1 MIGGE
6 PIDPEVFIPS
16 RSIVDAGEAISGE
29 SPLRLTIA
37 VFSQNRLAV
46 LGLFVVVFF
55 ALFCFLGP
63 VFYHTNQILTN
74 LGVEDQGP
82 SLHHLLGTD
91 DVGYDILGRLMVGG
105 QTTLVVGLVVALLAT
120 SFGVIWGAIAGFTG
134 GIVDTLLMRAVDA
147 MLAIPTLF
155 LLLFLASIFTPSE
168 PLLILVIASVA
179 WLVPS
184 RLVRAESLSL
194 RTRQFVEASQE
205 QGAGPVHIIARH
217 IIPNVFGTVA
227 VNATFQ
233 VADAILA
240 VTSLSFLGL
249 GIPPPA
255 ANWGSMLSNGVN
267 YVYSG
272 YWWQI
277 WPAGL
282 CIVVVVVAFNFI
294 GDGLRDA
301 FEVRLQQR

>member
-1 MIGGE
+1 MIGGA
-6 PIDPEVFIPS
+6 PLDPEMLLSSQPIPA
-16 RSIVDAGEAISGE
+16 AGESDHAG
-29 SPLRLTIA
+29 SPLRLVAA
-37 VFSQNRLAV
+37 VFTQNRLAV
-46 LGLFVVVFF
+46 MGLCAVVFF
-55 ALFCFLGP
+55 ALFCFVGP
-63 VFYHTNQILTN
+63 LFYHTNQLQTN
-74 LGVEDQGP
+74 LNIEDQGP
-82 SLHHLLGTD
+82 SLRHLLGTD
-91 DVGYDILGRLMVGG
+91 DVGYDVLGRLMVGG

-134 GIVDTLLMRAVDA
+134 GVVDTLLMRAVDA
-147 MLAIPTLF
+147 LLAIPTLF

-168 PLLILVIASVA
+168 PLLIVVIASVA

-194 RTRQFVEASQE
+194 RTRQFVESAQG
-205 QGAGPVHIIARH
+205 QGAGPLRIITRH

-277 WPAGL
+277 WPAGI

>member
-1 MIGGE
+1 MIGGL
-6 PIDPEVFIPS
+6 PLDPEKVLGPEPLAEAG
-16 RSIVDAGEAISGE
+16 DAGQSGGAFRTV
-29 SPLRLTIA
+29 LV
-37 VFSQNRLAV
+37 VFTENRLAV
-46 LGLFVVVFF
+46 LGLFVVLFF
-55 ALFCFLGP
+55 VLFCFLAP
-63 VFYHTNQILTN
+63 VFYHTNQVETR
-74 LGVEDQGP
+74 LGIENQGP

-91 DVGYDILGRLMVGG
+91 TVGYDILGRLMVGG
-105 QTTLVVGLVVALLAT
+105 QTTLVVGLVVSLLAT
-120 SFGVIWGAIAGFTG
+120 SMGVIWGAIAGFSG
-134 GIVDTLLMRAVDA
+134 HLVDGVMMRSVDA
-147 MLAIPTLF
+147 LLAIPTLF

-168 PLLILVIASVA
+168 PLLIIVIASVA
-179 WLVPS
+179 WLVPA
-184 RLVRAESLSL
+184 RLVRAETLSL
-194 RTRQFVEASQE
+194 KTRPFVEAARV
-205 QGAGPVHIIARH
+205 QGAGPRRIIFRH

-227 VNATFQ
+227 VNSTFQ
-233 VADAILA
+233 VADAVLA

-282 CIVVVVVAFNFI
+282 CIVVIVVAFNFI

-301 FEVRLQQR
+301 FEVRLQRR